1 MMVLERVRGGWV
13 VVKEAV
19 EDMGYVDV
27 TGTGLCPVSGFGFSG
42 VEPSR
47 LFL

>member
-19 EDMGYVDV
+19 KDMGYVDV
-27 TGTGLCPVSGFGFSG
+27 TGTGLCSVSGFGISS
-42 VEPSR
+42 VEPSK